1 MREPVMTPRA
11 VDLTPRESMVLRS
24 LLEGD
29 TAKLTAARLGISPK
43 TVESYRS
50 RLRMK
55 LAASNTIELVRIA
68 LERGL
73 YN

>member
-1 MREPVMTPRA
+1 MRELATSPRTI
-11 VDLTPRESMVLRS
+11 DLTPREAMVLKA
-24 LLEGD
+24 LLDGD
-29 TAKLTAARLGISPK
+29 TAKLTAAKLGISPK

-55 LAASNTIELVRIA
+55 LAASNTVELVRIA

-73 YN
+73 DS